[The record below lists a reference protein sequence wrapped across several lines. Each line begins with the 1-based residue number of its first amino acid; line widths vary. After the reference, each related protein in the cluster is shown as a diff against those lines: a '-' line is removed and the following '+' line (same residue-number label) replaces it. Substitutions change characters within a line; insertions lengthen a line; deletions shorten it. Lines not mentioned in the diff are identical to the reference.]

1 MFKNVYIVY
10 LKGERT
16 MRILIAEDEVATAKA
31 LKVLLEKAKYSV
43 DIVHNG
49 NDAWNYISSGS
60 YEVIVL
66 DIMMPGM
73 NGLEVLT
80 KMRREQISTP
90 VLMLTAKSE
99 IEDRVA
105 GLEVGADDYL
115 PKPFATSEL
124 IARIKA
130 LGRRSENYSARE
142 MQAGNLLLDG
152 NKYEMRVDDKSI
164 SLTNK
169 EYQLMELFVLHPKHV
184 FSTDHLMEKIW
195 GCDSDS
201 DIDVVWTHIG
211 YVRKKLR
218 ELDANVEIKT
228 IRGAGYSLEVT

>member
-1 MFKNVYIVY
+1 
-10 LKGERT
+10 

-49 NDAWNYISSGS
+49 DDAWSYISSGS
-60 YEVIVL
+60 YEVVVL

-73 NGLEVLT
+73 NGMEVLG
-80 KMRREQISTP
+80 KMRKERISTP

-105 GLEVGADDYL
+105 GLEAGADDYL

-130 LGRRSENYSARE
+130 LGRRSENYSDLE

-152 NKYEMRVDDKSI
+152 NRYEMRVEDKSI

-169 EYQLMELFVLHPKHV
+169 EYQLMELFIQHPKHV

-195 GCDSDS
+195 GLDSDS

-218 ELDANVEIKT
+218 ELNANVEIKT

>member
-1 MFKNVYIVY
+1 
-10 LKGERT
+10 

-31 LKVLLEKAKYSV
+31 LKLLLEKAKYSV
-43 DIVHNG
+43 DIVHTG
-49 NDAWNYISSGS
+49 TDAWDYISQGS

-73 NGLEVLT
+73 SGLEVLSLIRRN
-80 KMRREQISTP
+80 KMATP
-90 VLMLTAKSE
+90 VLLLTSKAE

-105 GLEVGADDYL
+105 GLEAGADDYL

-130 LGRRSENYSARE
+130 LGRRSETYSDSL
-142 MQAGNLLLDG
+142 QKAGNLVLDG
-152 NKYEMRVDDKSI
+152 NRYEMRVGEESV

-169 EYQLMELFVLHPKHV
+169 EYQLMELFILHPGYV

-195 GCDSDS
+195 GLDSDS

-218 ELDANVEIKT
+218 NLDANVEIKT
-228 IRGAGYSLEVT
+228 IRGAGYSLTELS